1 MQIRRYRDG
10 DIEKIDLQDEQ
21 KHEVAGVKYPEAT
34 SFTIEDNGEVLGCFA
49 FLQVSEKRGVV
60 CSFISKNA
68 GRIMLKMVRKI
79 RKLLDD
85 GMKKTGMER
94 IEISVLEGFEH
105 GERFAQM
112 LGFECEGV
120 MRKYYKGRNYKL
132 FARVK

>member
-10 DIEKIDLQDEQ
+10 DIKKIDLQDEQ
-21 KHEVAGVKYPEAT
+21 KHEIEGVKYPEET
-34 SFTIEDNGEVLGCFA
+34 SFTLEDNGEVLGCFA
-49 FLQVSEKRGVV
+49 FLQVCEKRGVV
-60 CSFISKNA
+60 CSFISRNA
-68 GRIMLKMVRKI
+68 GRAMLKMVKQF

-85 GMKKTGMER
+85 GMDKTGMER
-94 IEISVLEGFEH
+94 IEISVMSGFEH

-120 MRKYYKGRNYKL
+120 MRKYYKGKDYKL

>member
-1 MQIRRYRDG
+1 MQIRRYKDG

-34 SFTIEDNGEVLGCFA
+34 SFTVEDNGEVLGCFA

-60 CSFISKNA
+60 CAFISRNA
-68 GRIMLKMVRKI
+68 GRVMLQMVRKI

-85 GMKKTGMER
+85 GMERTGMER
-94 IEISVLEGFEH
+94 IEISVLEEFEH
-105 GERFAQM
+105 GERFAKM
-112 LGFECEGV
+112 LGFELEGV